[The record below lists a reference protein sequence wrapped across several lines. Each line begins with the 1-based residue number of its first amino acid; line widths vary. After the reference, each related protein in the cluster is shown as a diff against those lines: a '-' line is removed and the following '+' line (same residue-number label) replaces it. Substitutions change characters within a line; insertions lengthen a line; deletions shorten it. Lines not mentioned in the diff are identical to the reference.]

1 MRVVVL
7 RLFTAN
13 AQKLLIPGTS
23 TLHNIVMSSEQSD
36 ETSQKYRD
44 IRDLSHAFEMTE
56 RM

>member
-7 RLFTAN
+7 KLFTAN